1 MSIEY
6 EDKEK
11 NLRYFSMLLVSTLFT
26 CVLLSRAESKKPD
39 KAVTELLSSPPP
51 PADTGDRQQVSVK
64 TKLEEQGPQW
74 PVREMIAILGG
85 YTCNMYTREHRLDG
99 CRRSAGVLGRGGAH
113 GDHIPISVGNTE
125 MLQQTRQPREEGGE
139 HNSYSK

>member
-26 CVLLSRAESKKPD
+26 CVLLSRVESKKPD
-39 KAVTELLSSPPP
+39 KAVTELLSSTPP
-51 PADTGDRQQVSVK
+51 PAGTGDRQEVSVK

-74 PVREMIAILGG
+74 PVREMIAILG
-85 YTCNMYTREHRLDG
+85 CN
-99 CRRSAGVLGRGGAH
+99 
-113 GDHIPISVGNTE
+113 
-125 MLQQTRQPREEGGE
+125 
-139 HNSYSK
+139 KFK

>member
-1 MSIEY
+1 
-6 EDKEK
+6 
-11 NLRYFSMLLVSTLFT
+11 MLLVSTLCT
-26 CVLLSRAESKKPD
+26 CVLLSRVESKKPD

-85 YTCNMYTREHRLDG
+85 YTAITCTREHRLNV
-99 CRRSAGVLGRGGAH
+99 CRRGAGVLGRGGAH
-113 GDHIPISVGNTE
+113 GDHIPTSVGNPE
-125 MLQQTRQPREEGGE
+125 MLQQTGQPREEGGE
-139 HNSYSK
+139 HRRYST